1 LDPNQIVR
9 DLPLALQQK
18 VEIMRAFARQAR
30 IIIMDEP
37 TSSLTGHETELLH
50 SIMHTVV
57 RSGRTMIYITHM
69 LEAVLEHAD
78 RVTVLRDGNLI
89 RTADTGRETK
99 MSLVES
105 MLGSPVDIVFP
116 DRKRTA
122 GTGAPPTL
130 ELRQVRSGAEVQD
143 VSLHIDR
150 GEVVGLAGLVG
161 SGRTEVVRAIFGARP
176 LDGGV
181 IRLRGNLHRPRGPRH
196 SIGARVALI
205 PEDRR
210 RQGLVLTSSV
220 QRNIGLLI
228 ANRTGRLGHVSEARE
243 RAVARELIQ
252 ELAIHPGDE
261 TYQVGLLSGGN
272 QQKVLFAKWMTI
284 DADLIL
290 LDEPTRGVDVGAKLH
305 IYRLIAQLAASG
317 ASILLISSELEEVM
331 NMSHR
336 VYVMSS
342 GRTVAEVDPAAVSM
356 QEVLSLMFG
365 MTSSAAPPR

>member
-1 LDPNQIVR
+1 
-9 DLPLALQQK
+9 
-18 VEIMRAFARQAR
+18 
-30 IIIMDEP
+30 MDEP
-37 TSSLTGHETELLH
+37 TSSLTGQETELLH

-57 RSGRTMIYITHM
+57 QDGRTMIYITHM

-89 RTADTGRETK
+89 RTVETGGETK

-105 MLGSPVDIVFP
+105 MLGRPVDIVFP
-116 DRKRTA
+116 ERKR
-122 GTGAPPTL
+122 GPGSGGPPTL
-130 ELRQVRSGAEVQD
+130 ELRRLRSGTAVQD

-176 LDGGV
+176 LDGGE
-181 IRLRGNLHRPRGPRH
+181 IRLRGSLHRPQSPRH
-196 SIGARVALI
+196 SIGSRVALI

-210 RQGLVLTSSV
+210 GQGLVLASSV
-220 QRNIGLLI
+220 QRNIGLPI
-228 ANRTGRLGHVSEARE
+228 ANRTGRLGHVSAARE
-243 RAVARELIQ
+243 RAVARNMIE
-252 ELAIHPGDE
+252 ELAIHPEDE
-261 TYQVGLLSGGN
+261 TYPVGLLSGGN

-284 DADLIL
+284 GADLIL

-317 ASILLISSELEEVM
+317 ASILFISSELEEVM
-331 NMSHR
+331 SMSHR
-336 VYVMSS
+336 VYVMST
-342 GRTVAEVDPAAVSM
+342 GRTVAEVDPTAVSM

-365 MTSSAAPPR
+365 VTSSAAPER